1 MVVAEDEPER
11 AGRRRAR
18 GELRSAL
25 VAASFG
31 LLSENG
37 LAGFSVAELARRLGV
52 STAAPYRH
60 FRDRDE
66 LLAAVATRAADDLT
80 VAMRAAAEAAGSD
93 PVDRFAATAGAYVRF
108 VSARGAGF
116 DVIFAPELRRL
127 RDGDLAEAARG
138 LTSLLL
144 DLAQRARPVESL
156 EALQLVEQ
164 VIALAHGYAALDTGG
179 FLSSARLSDDDVAA
193 RATRGAAALVRGGPP
208 SKPASNGGRGVL

>member
-37 LAGFSVAELARRLGV
+37 LPGFSVAELARRLGV

-66 LLAAVATRAADDLT
+66 LLAAVATRAADELT

-93 PVDRFAATAGAYVRF
+93 PVDRFAATAGAYVRY

-116 DVIFAPELRRL
+116 TVIFAESLRHL
-127 RDGDLAEAARG
+127 RDTGLADAGRK
-138 LTSLLL
+138 LMTLLL
-144 DLAQRARPVESL
+144 ELAQKACPLEPA
-156 EALQLVEQ
+156 EALQLLEQ
-164 VIALAHGYAALDTGG
+164 HVAIAHGYITLHTDG
-179 FLSSARLSDDDVAA
+179 FLDRGHPTVDDIAA
-193 RATRGAAALVRGGPP
+193 RATRASAALVRGAG
-208 SKPASNGGRGVL
+208 SI

>member
-1 MVVAEDEPER
+1 MATTQQGDA
-11 AGRRRAR
+11 AGRRCHH
-18 GELRSAL
+18 GDPRSAL
-25 VAASFG
+25 GAESFE
-31 LLSENG
+31 LLSEVG

-116 DVIFAPELRRL
+116 DVIFAPALRHL
-127 RDGDLAEAARG
+127 HDSDLAEAGRELMA
-138 LTSLLL
+138 LLL
-144 DLAQRARPVESL
+144 DLAQD
-156 EALQLVEQ
+156 
-164 VIALAHGYAALDTGG
+164 AHPA
-179 FLSSARLSDDDVAA
+179 
-193 RATRGAAALVRGGPP
+193 GP
-208 SKPASNGGRGVL
+208 